1 MLIIVTPAPTP
12 TGMCVGDRDILVCY
26 DTYLTYSMSAFM
38 LPSWFK
44 VSST

>member
-26 DTYLTYSMSAFM
+26 DAYLTYSMSA

-44 VSST
+44 VPNT